1 MGGRNGK
8 VSGVRGVW
16 CGVCNL
22 EMDAN
27 FPRAGAPLR
36 CWARSLLRARLE
48 ETGGRNGTGYCG
60 DRQQQGSSRG
70 RGSGGPAWW
79 GTDDRGSVSSHH
91 LPRGVPSR
99 WRAVRRTLARAN
111 AAHQLAKLFKAACAG
126 RPGLR
131 AGRNAA
137 RRAGTA
143 VPSGEMP
150 SLRCREHGGG
160 ATIHPYACVAYLKG
174 GVAKNLLT
182 IFHRVHFLFPCGKPS
197 IYSFHYIFRSP

>member
-1 MGGRNGK
+1 MCAEVGRAAEVLAEARQWRGSWWGGRNGK

-48 ETGGRNGTGYCG
+48 ETRGRNGTGYCG

-99 WRAVRRTLARAN
+99 WWAVRRTLARAMPRI
-111 AAHQLAKLFKAACAG
+111 QLAKLFKAAVPRAAWTSCRAECSASSRDG
-126 RPGLR
+126 GAVGGDNISAPG
-131 AGRNAA
+131 
-137 RRAGTA
+137 
-143 VPSGEMP
+143 
-150 SLRCREHGGG
+150 HGGG
-160 ATIHPYACVAYLKG
+160 ATVHPYALC
-174 GVAKNLLT
+174 GVPGRGAGLE
-182 IFHRVHFLFPCGKPS
+182 S
-197 IYSFHYIFRSP
+197 SFS

>member
-1 MGGRNGK
+1 MYECEVCAEVGRAAEVLAEARQWRGSWWGGRNGK

-16 CGVCNL
+16 RGVCNL

-70 RGSGGPAWW
+70 RCSGGPAWW
-79 GTDDRGSVSSHH
+79 GTDDRGPVSSHH

-99 WRAVRRTLARAN
+99 WQAVRRTLARAN
-111 AAHQLAKLFKAACAG
+111 AAHQLAKLFKAAVPGGLDFVQGGMQRVEQG
-126 RPGLR
+126 R
-131 AGRNAA
+131 
-137 RRAGTA
+137 
-143 VPSGEMP
+143 
-150 SLRCREHGGG
+150 RCRRGRCHHCG
-160 ATIHPYACVAYLKG
+160 AGNTEGAQPFIRCVAYL
-174 GVAKNLLT
+174 
-182 IFHRVHFLFPCGKPS
+182 
-197 IYSFHYIFRSP
+197 